1 METSIYLGRGALP
14 INKMAVWLSWL
25 SEFGCTQICV
35 ARGIVSRWSEDNHVA
50 GELQLWYHEK
60 DNHYYLYVRNTAGD
74 DLVCKV
80 IDVFTLS
87 LPKVH

>member
-1 METSIYLGRGALP
+1 
-14 INKMAVWLSWL
+14 MASYCLRWLSR
-25 SEFGCTQICV
+25 SGYTQICV
-35 ARGIVSRWSEDNHVA
+35 AHGIVSRWSKDNDAA

-80 IDVFTLS
+80 IDVFTTDL
-87 LPKVH
+87 